1 MQQYRV
7 ITCYNVKVREVYCG
21 IVPYPILINN
31 FIIE

>member
-7 ITCYNVKVREVYCG
+7 ITCYNVNVREVYYG
-21 IVPYPILINN
+21 SVPYSILINN